1 MFYNLIAML
10 LDIAASLVAGAC
22 LLRLL
27 MQWQR
32 VSFRQPIGQFVC
44 AVTDWL
50 VLPLR
55 RHIPAWGKLDT
66 ASVVGAWLIKAA
78 QFGLMWALMGGHGA
92 LGLLPLVSVVGLAQL
107 VVSALSA
114 LVFLYV
120 LMSWLQPGSTP
131 YHLLQ
136 ILSQPF
142 LDPLRNRLPRLG
154 GVDIS
159 AWLFMTLMQVLAMV
173 LAGLQNSWLM

>member
-55 RHIPAWGKLDT
+55 RHIPAWGKLDA
-66 ASVVGAWLIKAA
+66 ASVAGAWLVKVVQYGLLWAFSGA
-78 QFGLMWALMGGHGA
+78 QGA
-92 LGLLPLVSVVGLAQL
+92 LALLPLVSVVGLVQL

-114 LVFLYV
+114 LVFLFV
-120 LMSWLQPGSTP
+120 LMSWLQPGSAA
-131 YHLLQ
+131 YHLLN
-136 ILSQPF
+136 LLTQPF
-142 LDPLRNRLPRLG
+142 LDLLRRRMPRLG

-159 AWLFMTLMQVLAMV
+159 AWVFLILMQVLGVV
-173 LAGLQNSWLM
+173 LAGLQTSWMR

>member
-1 MFYNLIAML
+1 MFLNLISML

-32 VSFRQPIGQFVC
+32 VSFRQPLGQFVC

-55 RHIPAWGKLDT
+55 RHIPAWGKLDS

-78 QFGLMWALMGGHGA
+78 QFGVMWALTGGHGA
-92 LGLLPLVSVVGLAQL
+92 LGLLPLVSVVGLVQL
-107 VVSALSA
+107 MVSALSA

-120 LMSWLQPGSTP
+120 LMSWLQPGSAA

-136 ILSQPF
+136 VLTQPF
-142 LDPLRNRLPRLG
+142 LDPLRKHMPRLG

-159 AWLFMTLMQVLAMV
+159 AWVFLILMQVLGVM
-173 LAGLQNSWLM
+173 LAGLQSGWMR